1 MRRNGRRAP
10 AATPTRPPP
19 RPRARARILSSMFS
33 RRLAWNVPRNRLAQ
47 LLEEKRRRGVPLIDL
62 TESNPTRAGLTYPVA
77 AIAAALGDARSA
89 TYEPAARGAAPARA
103 AVAAHYARRG
113 LTVPPERIILT
124 ASTSEAY
131 ALLFKLLADPGETI
145 LTPRPSYPLFE
156 YLAALEA
163 VRVVTYPLGLEER
176 RFVLDLPALER
187 CAAAAGGPRALV
199 LVNPNNPTGTG
210 LRASERQ
217 AIERLASRHQAAI
230 IADEVFFD
238 YRFEPREDL
247 ISMLSPRPDP
257 ESSCLSFTLG
267 GLSKACGLPQ
277 MKLAWIVVGG
287 PAGLAGA
294 ACERLDLVTD
304 TYLSVGT
311 PVQVG
316 ASALLELGE
325 GIQLAIR
332 ERLHENRRA
341 AAALL
346 QGAPSC
352 RLLDA
357 DGGWYAVLQLPAIVP
372 EEDLVLAL
380 LREDDV
386 LVHPGYFFDLPRE
399 CYLVLSLLPP
409 PDCFAA
415 GLDRILARA
424 GLA

>member
-1 MRRNGRRAP
+1 MRGHGRKGPGRVYSA
-10 AATPTRPPP
+10 
-19 RPRARARILSSMFS
+19 SMFS

-47 LLEEKRRRGVPLIDL
+47 LLEDKRRRGVALIDL
-62 TESNPTRAGLTYPVA
+62 TESNPTRTGLAYPVA
-77 AIAAALGDARSA
+77 AVAAALGDSRSL
-89 TYEPAARGAAPARA
+89 TYEPAARGAAPARV

-131 ALLFKLLADPGETI
+131 ALLFKLLADAGETI
-145 LTPRPSYPLFE
+145 LTPRPSYPLFD

-163 VRVVTYPLGLEER
+163 VRVVTYPLALEER

-187 CAAAAGGPRALV
+187 SMADAAGPRALV
-199 LVNPNNPTGTG
+199 LVNPNNPTGTA
-210 LRASERQ
+210 LRVAERQ
-217 AIERLASRHQAAI
+217 AIETLAGRHETAI

-238 YRFEPREDL
+238 YLFEPRDHL
-247 ISMLSPRPDP
+247 VSMLSPRPDP
-257 ESSCLSFTLG
+257 GPPCLTFTLG

-277 MKLAWIVVGG
+277 MKLAWIVVDG
-287 PAGLAGA
+287 PAALAGA
-294 ACERLDLVTD
+294 ACERLELIAD

-311 PVQVG
+311 PVQVA
-316 ASALLELGE
+316 ASALLDLGE

-332 ERLHENRRA
+332 ERLRENRRA

-346 QGAPSC
+346 EGAPSC
-352 RLLDA
+352 RVLDA

-380 LREDDV
+380 LRDDDV

-409 PDCFAA
+409 PDRFAA
-415 GLDRILARA
+415 GLETILARA
-424 GLA
+424 GRA